1 MASFRIISTPKGQA
15 PEEVRKEWVGIVLP
29 LKSLGGPFPAGLIQE
44 ADFDGHLQP
53 ARDNVLVHVDIALT
67 ELEKKSP
74 AAAQWFYENLPAWV
88 RAGDFCF
95 GTDEVEILES

>member
-1 MASFRIISTPKGQA
+1 
-15 PEEVRKEWVGIVLP
+15 
-29 LKSLGGPFPAGLIQE
+29 
-44 ADFDGHLQP
+44 
-53 ARDNVLVHVDIALT
+53 VLVHVDIALT